1 MEIKALIKIHQFAT
15 TFSPVDIYRF
25 SSQLN
30 NFIDIVLTIMDF
42 IDYTS
47 QANAP
52 VNVKPQ
58 GRGGW
63 HPQGI

>member
-1 MEIKALIKIHQFAT
+1 
-15 TFSPVDIYRF
+15 
-25 SSQLN
+25 
-30 NFIDIVLTIMDF
+30 MDF

-58 GRGGW
+58 GWGGW
-63 HPQGI
+63 HPQGIWLNFLTHGLGMIKDLM